1 MIIVQIVNWFR
12 NVIENELNYI
22 FETYISMHV
31 FNSKI
36 IKIKAIMRFLSSRM
50 YEYNRILFTFD
61 RFNFKQQSNLI
72 DCRRSQS
79 DSVNKVVSA

>member
-22 FETYISMHV
+22 FETYISMQV

-36 IKIKAIMRFLSSRM
+36 KIEAIMRFLSSRM
-50 YEYNRILFTFD
+50 YEYNRILFTSD

-72 DCRRSQS
+72 DCKKSQS
-79 DSVNKVVSA
+79 DSVNTVVSA